1 MVSSLLLGQST
12 QLYSFL
18 SSLCFFLLRMFLT
31 LSLSISSSSHPNT
44 FILFEHLEFQI
55 QVNGF
60 LWLDVVIVEV
70 VKL

>member
-1 MVSSLLLGQST
+1 MVSSLLLGQSK

-31 LSLSISSSSHPNT
+31 LSLSISSSHPNT